1 MMIQAP
7 GAEKVAERSGGMKEA
22 MKEIMSMSM

>member
-1 MMIQAP
+1 MMVHAP

-22 MKEIMSMSM
+22 MKDMLSMSM